1 MASRRFKEE
10 ICEKVQAQTTIA
22 ISTSEECQRI
32 IQQEEDLKLELQED
46 AVMSK
51 KMRLEKQN
59 SKKLKKVE

>member
-1 MASRRFKEE
+1 M
-10 ICEKVQAQTTIA
+10 QAQTTIA